1 MQAHSLLKGCVGAAL
16 SPLTLELFSPEKRS
30 QLPKG
35 AHVDT
40 LVKINNVLSPS
51 FKLRPTPVGSD
62 GQLLRTRDEANLI
75 QLLRSRLAER
85 HGAPKL
91 RVGSWNIRVTRPE
104 HGIRAPKPG
113 ADVSKSK
120 NPTSCIRAL
129 LPKLHRLTQMLHDE
143 GMAVAALQ
151 ECPGLG
157 VDPSLTVLHQFL
169 RQLAP
174 SPEKL
179 VESQPLDDAGAHHMN
194 LNVAWTLTHSEASA
208 FVYDANVLD
217 PVALD
222 DRGRCCG
229 VCLLE
234 ADESEVG
241 SDECDAAASAA
252 EFHVSIRPVQET
264 SEWRAVWPEL
274 SAVSVMTRLVQRVTA
289 QLRAAQDA
297 ENLWLEAQRSARQAD
312 AGADDLPSPG
322 LPCDLEESAA
332 DVLWKLLESAPEH
345 AQPDSVEGALAGPK
359 KRPVPPWFK
368 RPPTVA
374 LFRCRAGQLQGQIIG
389 LVSVHLKAGENGS
402 WAATQD
408 EVRLLPQV
416 LRRAEEL
423 VAQAG
428 GGALLLLGDF
438 NLAPPGDV
446 ASKCACGD
454 AFDGVLDRGYQVLLP
469 NEDGRL
475 ATNVDKLVSAATGGR
490 QYDNCFFK
498 NIEAPQADEINGPR
512 IWSASAQVLL
522 DDVFTV
528 LASSFQRGRSAAVD
542 AIQELGTSIPGDQ
555 ALPGAASRVAQAH
568 ADAVAFF
575 APPEKTQGK
584 LATTFTNTVY
594 NNYSDHKALAVA
606 LTLGN

>member
-1 MQAHSLLKGCVGAAL
+1 
-16 SPLTLELFSPEKRS
+16 
-30 QLPKG
+30 
-35 AHVDT
+35 
-40 LVKINNVLSPS
+40 
-51 FKLRPTPVGSD
+51 
-62 GQLLRTRDEANLI
+62 
-75 QLLRSRLAER
+75 
-85 HGAPKL
+85 
-91 RVGSWNIRVTRPE
+91 
-104 HGIRAPKPG
+104 
-113 ADVSKSK
+113 
-120 NPTSCIRAL
+120 
-129 LPKLHRLTQMLHDE
+129 
-143 GMAVAALQ
+143 
-151 ECPGLG
+151 
-157 VDPSLTVLHQFL
+157 
-169 RQLAP
+169 
-174 SPEKL
+174 
-179 VESQPLDDAGAHHMN
+179 MN

-374 LFRCRAGQLQGQIIG
+374 LFRCRAGQLQ
-389 LVSVHLKAGENGS
+389 
-402 WAATQD
+402 
-408 EVRLLPQV
+408 VRLPCFLTRVWESNIVCSNSSLRYTALCARRGKLLALCLFTSKLEKMAHGQQRKTRCDSCHKCFGERRSSWPRLVEARCCFLETSIWRRQV
-416 LRRAEEL
+416 RARDGHSSRCGCTSSFRCRRCRLSSAWGDFQCFALQVMSPRSARVVMRLTESL
-423 VAQAG
+423 IV
-428 GGALLLLGDF
+428 GALVKVLCSLLMGF
-438 NLAPPGDV
+438 AAPKQRTSRNSELHFFCSPT
-446 ASKCACGD
+446 A
-454 AFDGVLDRGYQVLLP
+454 RYQVLLP

-490 QYDNCFFK
+490 QFVLRRISSCSVCFVLQCLIRCLFSIVPCIVCRYDNCFFK

-555 ALPGAASRVAQAH
+555 ALPGTQMHLIPYVNAPRTLCFTWHLCNMPLQAPRLAWLKPTPMPLLFLRRPKKHKASWPQRLQT
-568 ADAVAFF
+568 
-575 APPEKTQGK
+575 PCTTTT
-584 LATTFTNTVY
+584 ATTRLLP
-594 NNYSDHKALAVA
+594 SH
-606 LTLGN
+606 